1 MSYKTNALI
10 RIEHRN
16 IVTLGEKIRYQ
27 IEKCHEP
34 HLEFEQTLNEL
45 YYDFF
50 LLVEE
55 ELL

>member
-16 IVTLGEKIRYQ
+16 IVTLAEKIRHQ
-27 IEKCHEP
+27 ITMSD
-34 HLEFEQTLNEL
+34 HLEFEETLNSL